1 MENQVITFSDILL
14 KQSIFLARFDIQIQL
29 LIIFISLIICW
40 LLSKVIWNWLHKKFP
55 QFTTFTWRD
64 EKLEPN
70 EYIALFL
77 QSIDFPLITL
87 ILLNVIEVL
96 FKSHNWTM
104 GLINLGEKIVVV
116 YLILRCLSAFL
127 YGTFPLNIIR
137 EYQWKIFYPL
147 FTLFVLRK
155 ILELSGNFEEFSQ
168 IVLIKLFNNP
178 VTFKSIFALFVGL
191 YFWLIIVNLLEKLL
205 IIFIKPKTNSDK
217 GEIQASILLLR
228 YFLITLGILLIL
240 GYVGVDGRA
249 ITAISGGL
257 SVGIGFA
264 LKEVISN
271 FVSGIILL
279 FEKVLKPGDII
290 SIEGQT
296 CEVKELGI
304 RATTVKMLVDNSEK
318 IIANQTFFTE
328 DLTTYT
334 GTNNLVYC
342 SVLVGV
348 GYDSKPE
355 QVINLLLEIA
365 YENKRVLKNPSP
377 IVFFLNFGD
386 SSLNFELKFW
396 LDDVNIR
403 KGVISE
409 LNCTILKKFSDH
421 NIEIPYPQRDIHIK
435 KIKKS

>member
-1 MENQVITFSDILL
+1 MESKVITFSDILL
-14 KQSIFLARFDIQIQL
+14 KQSIFFSRSDILIQSL
-29 LIIFISLIICW
+29 VIVFTLILSW
-40 LLSKVIWNWLHKKFP
+40 LLSKVFWRWLHQKIP
-55 QFTTFTWRD
+55 QFTTFIWRD

-87 ILLNVIEVL
+87 ILLNLIEA
-96 FKSHNWTM
+96 FFDSQSWTI
-104 GLINLGEKIVVV
+104 GLINLGETIVVV
-116 YLILRCLSAFL
+116 YLILRCLLAFL
-127 YGTFPLNIIR
+127 YSTFPLNIIR

-147 FTLFVLRK
+147 FILFVFRK
-155 ILELSGNFEEFSQ
+155 ILELSGNFAEFSD
-168 IVLIKLFNNP
+168 IVVIKLFNNP
-178 VTFKSIFALFVGL
+178 VTFQSIFTLFIGL
-191 YFWLIIVNLLEKLL
+191 YFWLVIVTLLENLL
-205 IIFIKPKTNSDK
+205 ITFIKPKTASEK
-217 GEIQASILLLR
+217 GEIQATILLIR
-228 YFLITLGILLIL
+228 YFLITLGIVLIL

-304 RATTVKMLVDNSEK
+304 RATTVRMTIDNSEK
-318 IIANQTFFTE
+318 IIPNQIFFTE

-342 SVLVGV
+342 SILIGV
-348 GYDSKPE
+348 GYNSKPE
-355 QVINLLLEIA
+355 QVMNLLLEIA
-365 YENKRVLKNPSP
+365 YDNKRVLKSPSP
-377 IVFFLNFGD
+377 IAFFLNFGD

-396 LDDVNIR
+396 LDDINIR

-409 LNCTILKKFSDH
+409 LNCKILKEFSDK
-421 NIEIPYPQRDIHIK
+421 NIEIPYPQRDIYIK
-435 KIKKS
+435 NN

>member
-1 MENQVITFSDILL
+1 MITFSDIVLTY
-14 KQSIFLARFDIQIQL
+14 SIFFSRSDILIQL
-29 LIIFISLIICW
+29 LVIVFTFILSW
-40 LLSKVIWNWLHKKFP
+40 LLSNVFWNWLHQKNP
-55 QFTTFTWRD
+55 QLTTFILRD

-77 QSIDFPLITL
+77 QTIDFPLITL
-87 ILLNVIEVL
+87 ILLNLMEVFL
-96 FKSHNWTM
+96 NSQNLTI
-104 GLINLGEKIVVV
+104 GLIILGRRIIVV
-116 YLILRCLSAFL
+116 YLILKCLLAFL
-127 YGTFPLNIIR
+127 YGTFSLSIIR

-147 FTLFVLRK
+147 FILFVLRK
-155 ILELSGNFEEFSQ
+155 ILDLSGNFKEFSD

-178 VTFKSIFALFVGL
+178 VTFQSILALFIGL
-191 YFWLIIVNLLEKLL
+191 YFWLVIVNLLEKLL
-205 IIFIKPKTNSDK
+205 ITFIKPKTASDK

-228 YFLITLGILLIL
+228 YFLITLGIVLIL

-271 FVSGIILL
+271 FFTGIILL

-296 CEVKELGI
+296 CEVKKLGI
-304 RATTVKMLVDNSEK
+304 RATTVRMTIDNSEK
-318 IIANQTFFTE
+318 IIPNQTFFTE

-342 SVLVGV
+342 SLLVGV
-348 GYDSKPE
+348 GYDSNPE
-355 QVINLLLEIA
+355 QVINLLVEIA
-365 YENKRVLKNPSP
+365 HNNKRVLKNPSP
-377 IVFFLNFGD
+377 IAFFLNFGD
-386 SSLNFELKFW
+386 STLNFELKFW
-396 LDDVNIR
+396 LNDVNIR

-409 LNCTILKKFSDH
+409 LNCKIFKEFTDN
-421 NIEIPYPQRDIHIK
+421 NIEIPYPQRDINIK

>member
-1 MENQVITFSDILL
+1 MENKVITFSDILL
-14 KQSIFLARFDIQIQL
+14 KQSVFLVRSDILIQL
-29 LIIFISLIICW
+29 LIIFISLITGW
-40 LLSKVIWNWLHKKFP
+40 LLSKVIWTWLHKKFP
-55 QFTTFTWRD
+55 QFTTFIWRD

-70 EYIALFL
+70 EYIAVFL
-77 QSIDFPLITL
+77 QTIDFPLITL
-87 ILLNVIEVL
+87 ILLNLIEVF
-96 FKSHNWTM
+96 FKSHNWTK
-104 GLINLGEKIVVV
+104 GLINLSGQIVVI
-116 YLILRCLSAFL
+116 YLILRCVLAFL

-168 IVLIKLFNNP
+168 IILIKLFNNP
-178 VTFKSIFALFVGL
+178 ITFQSIFALFIGL
-191 YFWLIIVNLLEKLL
+191 YFWLVIVNLLEKLL
-205 IIFIKPKTNSDK
+205 ITFIKPKTTSDK

-228 YFLITLGILLIL
+228 YFLITLGIVLIL

-318 IIANQTFFTE
+318 IIPNQTFFTE

-365 YENKRVLKNPSP
+365 YDNKRVLKSPSP
-377 IVFFLNFGD
+377 IAFFLNFGD

-409 LNCTILKKFSDH
+409 LNCKILKELSDH

-435 KIKKS
+435 KD

>member
-1 MENQVITFSDILL
+1 MENKVITFSDIVL
-14 KQSIFLARFDIQIQL
+14 KQSIFLSRLDILIQ
-29 LIIFISLIICW
+29 SLIIVFIVIISW
-40 LLSKVIWNWLHKKFP
+40 LLSKVLWHWLQQKNP
-55 QFTTFTWRD
+55 QFTTFIWRD
-64 EKLEPN
+64 EKLEPH

-77 QSIDFPLITL
+77 QTIDFPLITL
-87 ILLNVIEVL
+87 ILLNITEA
-96 FKSHNWTM
+96 FFYSQNWTI
-104 GLINLGEKIVVV
+104 GLIKLGEKIVVV
-116 YLILRCLSAFL
+116 YLILRCLLAFL

-155 ILELSGNFEEFSQ
+155 ILDLGGNFEEFSQ

-178 VTFKSIFALFVGL
+178 VTFQSVFALFIGL
-191 YFWLIIVNLLEKLL
+191 YFWLVIVTLLEKLL
-205 IIFIKPKTNSDK
+205 IIFIKPKTASDK

-228 YFLITLGILLIL
+228 YFLITLGIVLIL
-240 GYVGVDGRA
+240 GYIGVDGRA
-249 ITAISGGL
+249 VTAISGGL

-304 RATTVKMLVDNSEK
+304 RATTVRMTIDNSEK
-318 IIANQTFFTE
+318 IIPNQTFFTE

-334 GTNNLVYC
+334 GSNNLVYC

-355 QVINLLLEIA
+355 EVINLLLEIA
-365 YENKRVLKNPSP
+365 YNNKRVLKSPSP
-377 IVFFLNFGD
+377 IAFFLNFGD
-386 SSLNFELKFW
+386 STLNFELKFW

-409 LNCTILKKFSDH
+409 LNCKILKEFTNNH
-421 NIEIPYPQRDIHIK
+421 IEIPYPQTDIHIR
-435 KIKKS
+435 

>member
-1 MENQVITFSDILL
+1 MKNKVITFSDILV
-14 KQSIFLARFDIQIQL
+14 KQSIFLARSDIQIQS
-29 LIIFISLIICW
+29 LIIFISLITGW
-40 LLSKVIWNWLHKKFP
+40 LLSKVIWNWLHQKIP
-55 QFTTFTWRD
+55 QFTTFIWRD

-87 ILLNVIEVL
+87 ILLNLIEAFL
-96 FKSHNWTM
+96 NSLNSTK
-104 GLINLGEKIVVV
+104 GLINLGKEIVVV
-116 YLILRCLSAFL
+116 YLILRCLLAFL

-155 ILELSGNFEEFSQ
+155 ILELSGNFQEFSQ
-168 IVLIKLFNNP
+168 VVLIKLFNNY
-178 VTFKSIFALFVGL
+178 VTIQSIFVLFIGL
-191 YFWLIIVNLLEKLL
+191 YFWLVIVTLLEKLL
-205 IIFIKPKTNSDK
+205 IIFIKPKTASDK

-228 YFLITLGILLIL
+228 YFLITLGIVLIL

-249 ITAISGGL
+249 VTAISGGL

-264 LKEVISN
+264 LKEIISN
-271 FVSGIILL
+271 FFSGIILL
-279 FEKVLKPGDII
+279 FEKILTPGDII

-304 RATTVKMLVDNSEK
+304 RATTVRMTTDNSEK
-318 IIANQTFFTE
+318 IIPNQRFFTE
-328 DLTTYT
+328 DVTTYT

-342 SVLVGV
+342 SLLVGV
-348 GYDSKPE
+348 GYDSNPE
-355 QVINLLLEIA
+355 LIINLLLEIA
-365 YENKRVLKNPSP
+365 YNNKRVLKNPSP
-377 IVFFLNFGD
+377 IAFFLNFGD

-409 LNCTILKKFSDH
+409 LNCTLFKEFTDN

-435 KIKKS
+435 NIKKS